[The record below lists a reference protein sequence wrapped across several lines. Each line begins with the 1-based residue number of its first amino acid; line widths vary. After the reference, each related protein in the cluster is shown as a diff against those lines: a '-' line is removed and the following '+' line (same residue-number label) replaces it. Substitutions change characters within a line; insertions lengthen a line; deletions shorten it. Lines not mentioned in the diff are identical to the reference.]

1 MNAKISK
8 DERVGDGTPL
18 ESSKGRG
25 FTLDSSQQ
33 EVVEA
38 QEGYHLVLAPPGCGK
53 TQILTER
60 IRVAHSLGVDYAGML
75 CLTFTNRAA
84 RGMMERI
91 HGQIADEGVD
101 EVFVGNVHRFC
112 SKYLFEHALIP
123 AEASIID
130 EEDTISI
137 LANILNEDEYEVAA
151 APRRHRAYMEV
162 MQLSHF
168 MYQLTHEHPRT
179 LRLHPEC
186 LSPDDVEAMR
196 IICRHQHL
204 ELSARTVEDFYMNAD
219 FYLDEARSEAYDMGE
234 QQIVNHLLIK
244 MRTARLFDVYRTE
257 NKLVDFEDLLLL
269 TYEHLRHAKED
280 ERRVYRWI
288 QVDEVQ
294 DLNALQ
300 LAIIDALTAPCNPT
314 VVYLGDEQQAIF
326 SFMGAKMSTLE
337 VLKKRC
343 KDHLHRLQMNHR
355 SPRYLLDVFNI
366 YAEEVLKIDPALL
379 PTTDYEPAR
388 LGNELQL
395 FQSENIESECL
406 DAAQIAEQLMLDY
419 PDENAAIIVS
429 SNRDADAISQALRS
443 RMVNHFKVSG
453 EDLFSSPV
461 VKLLFAHFNLISC
474 EHNFISWARILKG
487 LHVFET
493 NTAARNFV
501 RTLLNHAMLPSDFLL
516 FPGSSYVQKFVETY
530 DECEIVVFDTETTGL
545 DVFEDDIVQI
555 AAVKLRGG
563 KVVEGSRLSL
573 FIQTARPIP
582 EMLGDIKNP
591 ILEELRHH
599 ELLSPPEALR
609 QFLDYVGDAVLL
621 AHNAEYDYHIL
632 TYNLQRYL
640 PDVDLGSLHPLYFD
654 SLKLARLLVPGLKE
668 YKLKYLLAVLHLEG
682 ENSHLADADVEATV
696 SVVNYCYQQAKEMV
710 EGQQK
715 LMQQKRV
722 ASRVEVLRRV
732 YGPIYAHTQARL
744 YRREMQGD
752 RPALVDE
759 LLYIYGVLKQD
770 KVIEPVRSLDYIV
783 RYLSHDLIN
792 KESGGALVEQLANHL
807 TTMNTLKEADLC
819 SSQAIEDRIFVTTV
833 HKAKGLEFDNVI
845 IFDAVEDRYPSYF
858 SRNNPQQMAED
869 ARKFYVAMTRAKK
882 RVIVMQSVSRLD
894 YHGVAQ
900 PRRLTRF
907 MTPLLRWF
915 DVSPTPTLPLD
926 GEGLRGTSISL

>member
-1 MNAKISK
+1 MDAKIGK
-8 DERVGDGTPL
+8 NERLDGTAL
-18 ESSKGRG
+18 SESAEERR
-25 FTLDSSQQ
+25 FVLDPSQL
-33 EVVEA
+33 EVVDA
-38 QEGYHLVLAPPGCGK
+38 QSGFHLVLAPPGCGK

-60 IRVAHSLGVDYAGML
+60 IRRAHSLGVDYADML

-91 HGQIADEGVD
+91 RGQIADEGVD

-112 SKYLFEHALIP
+112 SKYLFEHGLIP

-168 MYQLTHEHPRT
+168 MYQLVHGHPRS

-186 LSPDDVEAMR
+186 LTPDDVEAMR
-196 IICRHQHL
+196 AICRHQHL
-204 ELSARTVEDFYMNAD
+204 ELTAQTVEDLYSNAD
-219 FYLDEARSEAYDMGE
+219 FYLDEARSEAYDIGE
-234 QQIVNHLLIK
+234 QQIVNHLLVK
-244 MRTARLFDVYRTE
+244 MRTAKQFDVYRTE

-269 TYEHLRHAKED
+269 TYEHLRHAQEADKK
-280 ERRVYRWI
+280 VFQWV

-300 LAIIDALTAPCNPT
+300 LAIIDALTASGNPT

-337 VLKKRC
+337 VLKERC
-343 KDHLHRLQMNHR
+343 KGHLHRLQMNHR
-355 SPRYLLDVFNI
+355 SPRYLLDVFNC
-366 YAEEVLKIDPALL
+366 YAQEVLQIDPALL
-379 PTTDYEPAR
+379 PTTDYEPVR

-395 FQSENIESECL
+395 VQSENIEAECL
-406 DAAQIAEQLMLDY
+406 DAAQIAGQMMQDY
-419 PDENAAIIVS
+419 PDETTAVVVS
-429 SNRDADAISQALRS
+429 SNRDADAISQALKF

-461 VKLLFAHFNLISC
+461 VKLLFAHLNLVLC
-474 EHNFISWARILKG
+474 EHNFISWARVLKG

-516 FPGSSYVQKFVETY
+516 FPDSSYVQKFVEAY
-530 DECEIVVFDTETTGL
+530 DNREIVVFDTETTGL

-555 AAVKLRGG
+555 AAVKMRGG
-563 KVVEGSRLSL
+563 QVVEGSRLSL

-582 EMLGDIKNP
+582 KMLGDIENP

-599 ELLSPPEALR
+599 ELLSPQEALQ

-640 PDVDLGSLHPLYFD
+640 PAVDLSRLHPLYFD

-668 YKLKYLLAVLHLEG
+668 YKLKYLLAILHLEG

-696 SVVNYCYQQAKEMV
+696 NVVNYCYKQALEVV
-710 EGQQK
+710 EGQRK

-722 ASRVEVLRRV
+722 VSRVEVLRRV
-732 YGPIYAHTQARL
+732 YGPVYAHTQARL
-744 YRREMQGD
+744 YTQEVQGEH
-752 RPALVDE
+752 PALVDE
-759 LLYIYGVLKQD
+759 LLYIYGVLKRD
-770 KVIEPVRSLDYIV
+770 KIIEPVRSLDYIV
-783 RYLSHDLIN
+783 RYLSHDLIDR
-792 KESGGALVEQLANHL
+792 ESGAALVEQLARHL

-819 SSQAIEDRIFVTTV
+819 SSESIEDRIFVTTV

-894 YHGVAQ
+894 YHGVPQ

-907 MTPLLRWF
+907 MTPLLKYF
-915 DVSPTPTLPLD
+915 DLNASPMPLLP
-926 GEGLRGTSISL
+926 